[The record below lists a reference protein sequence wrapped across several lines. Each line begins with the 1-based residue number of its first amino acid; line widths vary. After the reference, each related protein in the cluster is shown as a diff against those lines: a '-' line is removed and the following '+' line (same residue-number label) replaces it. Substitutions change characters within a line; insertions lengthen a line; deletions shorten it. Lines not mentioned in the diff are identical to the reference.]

1 MSLLQISDPSISN
14 DDLKKFVVGIDLG
27 TTNSLIASY
36 DTELKLYE
44 DNSSS
49 LIPSVVSITKEDI
62 LIGVKAADAF
72 DDKNTTCIASIKRI
86 MGLSYSDIQNLDSK
100 DDLLLIKS
108 KNDLP
113 CIAVN
118 NKEYSAID
126 ISSKILSHLKNLA
139 ETHENKTI
147 DGAVITVPAYFNDI
161 QRQATKNAAKL
172 SGINVLRLLNE
183 PTAAALAYGLESNE
197 TGSFVIYDFGGGTFD
212 VSVLTLEKGIF
223 KVLSTDGNTR
233 LGGDD
238 IDNAIAKWL
247 VNNYSFL
254 KSYKITQIK
263 KYARSLKESMNNKD
277 SFSMDIDGNTISLSK
292 NDFIDIINP
301 ILNETFDIVTN
312 AITESKLLSVDI
324 KNIILVGGS
333 TRIDCIKTLLEK
345 RFSCGVLNNIDP
357 DKVVAHGAAIQASIL
372 SGNNKE
378 NILLLDVLPLS
389 LGIETYGGL
398 SEKVILRNTPI
409 PIKLRKTFT
418 TFKDGQSKL
427 LINIIQGEREL
438 VQDCNSLGEFI
449 LKNIPSMVAGAP
461 RIDVD
466 FQIDA
471 DGILSVSATETTTG
485 NSSMIEVKPSYGLTE
500 SDIMKMID
508 DSNNSAEIDMTLRR
522 LNESIVEG
530 KRVIYALEQAL
541 QNDGKDLLS
550 KEEITMVNAELEGLK
565 LSITREDSSVI
576 EEKIKQVE
584 KKSEFYVERR
594 MNSSIKSFIA
604 GKGIDDIL

>member
-238 IDNAIAKWL
+238 IDNAITEWL

-254 KSYKITQIK
+254 KSYKTTQIK
-263 KYARSLKESMNNKD
+263 KYACSLKESMSNKD

-312 AITESKLLSVDI
+312 AITESKLSSVDI

-345 RFSCGVLNNIDP
+345 KFSCGVLNNIDP

-427 LINIIQGEREL
+427 LINIIQCEREL
-438 VQDCNSLGEFI
+438 VENCNSLG
-449 LKNIPSMVAGAP
+449 
-461 RIDVD
+461 D
-466 FQIDA
+466 
-471 DGILSVSATETTTG
+471 LS
-485 NSSMIEVKPSYGLTE
+485 
-500 SDIMKMID
+500 
-508 DSNNSAEIDMTLRR
+508 
-522 LNESIVEG
+522 
-530 KRVIYALEQAL
+530 
-541 QNDGKDLLS
+541 
-550 KEEITMVNAELEGLK
+550 
-565 LSITREDSSVI
+565 
-576 EEKIKQVE
+576 
-584 KKSEFYVERR
+584 
-594 MNSSIKSFIA
+594 
-604 GKGIDDIL
+604 

>member
-62 LIGVKAADAF
+62 LIGVKAADAS

-333 TRIDCIKTLLEK
+333 TRIECIKTLLEK
-345 RFSCGVLNNIDP
+345 KFSCGVLNNIDP

-378 NILLLDVLPLS
+378 NILLLDILPLS

-449 LKNIPSMVAGAP
+449 LKNIPSMVAGGP